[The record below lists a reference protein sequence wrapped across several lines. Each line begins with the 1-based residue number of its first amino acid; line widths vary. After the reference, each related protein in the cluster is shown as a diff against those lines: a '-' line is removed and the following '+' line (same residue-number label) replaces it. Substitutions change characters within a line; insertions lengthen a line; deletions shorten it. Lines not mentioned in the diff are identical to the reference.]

1 MSETSSSPRVYF
13 AVFAA
18 LLLLTGLTAAVA
30 YVNLGDFNVVAALT
44 IAVVKALL
52 VATFFM
58 HLRGGSRLLWL
69 YAGAG
74 VLWLMLLMAL
84 TLNDAFTRAWF

>member
-13 AVFAA
+13 SVFAA
-18 LLLLTGLTAAVA
+18 LLLLTTITAAVA
-30 YVNLGDFNVVAALT
+30 YVNLGDFNIVAALT

-84 TLNDAFTRAWF
+84 TLNDALTRAWF